1 MNELITTGAILC
13 LSMAGHV
20 VIWRLSRPT
29 RDTAALLAVAGA
41 CLAAILI
48 AGAMGRW
55 PCAPGSLA
63 GWIQVVV
70 VVAAMWLAY
79 CEFYLAIKNE
89 SPSSRMLLYAARHP
103 GGSSEEDLLAVVAKG
118 PVEDE
123 RLESLVDGGLVQRTT
138 KGLEPTAAGRRLA
151 AAIDAV
157 CRLYRLAPAPPPPPT
172 ERVT

>member
-1 MNELITTGAILC
+1 
-13 LSMAGHV
+13 MASHV
-20 VIWRLSRPT
+20 VIWRLRRPP
-29 RDTAALLAVAGA
+29 RDTAALLALAGA
-41 CLAAILI
+41 TLAAILI
-48 AGAMGRW
+48 AGATGCW
-55 PCAPGSLA
+55 PFAPAGLA

-123 RLESLVDGGLVQRTT
+123 RLESLVGGGLVQRTT
-138 KGLEPTAAGRRLA
+138 KGLEPTAVGRRLA
-151 AAIDAV
+151 AAINAV
-157 CRLYRLAPAPPPPPT
+157 CRLYRLSPAPPPT
-172 ERVT
+172 KRVT